1 MILHRE
7 KLSRLSVK
15 NTIFLFLLA
24 VCSIARVLVTLRLFA
39 SRKNDIKTVHNL
51 DMVAVK
57 KIEVKENRYIVVE
70 KKADGKWTGLYNET
84 KTTIEKDQPHTEF
97 LAFLRISKTASTS
110 VMNLLRNNL
119 HSENAFIK
127 KSEYMNHSDVLLH
140 CAYASSTN
148 TSNNSIHWK
157 NPKEEKNPQCGHP
170 RYTRLMNRLKVAVPF
185 LNEAMAKGPH
195 SFYFHPFTIVRDP
208 FDRLVSLFYYM
219 QSIYPAWS
227 DNKNILDD
235 NFAGW
240 MRNLNN
246 KEYKRGDQDIQF
258 EALDDDLDTAINY
271 ITGDTPE
278 VFVLTSDCVSTSI
291 RLLAEKKPQ
300 FFSVEKVET
309 FLNSSL
315 SNANRRENRVDS
327 KPKAYFNKTRMK
339 ERHKILFPE
348 EWHFYGVAL
357 IQFRKELLSST
368 LPLSEVEGCLKK
380 LDQIIEKEI
389 SHLVI

>member
-1 MILHRE
+1 
-7 KLSRLSVK
+7 
-15 NTIFLFLLA
+15 
-24 VCSIARVLVTLRLFA
+24 
-39 SRKNDIKTVHNL
+39 
-51 DMVAVK
+51 
-57 KIEVKENRYIVVE
+57 
-70 KKADGKWTGLYNET
+70 
-84 KTTIEKDQPHTEF
+84 
-97 LAFLRISKTASTS
+97 
-110 VMNLLRNNL
+110 
-119 HSENAFIK
+119 
-127 KSEYMNHSDVLLH
+127 MNHSDSLLR

-148 TSNNSIHWK
+148 TCNNSIHWK
-157 NPKEEKNPQCGHP
+157 NPKEEKNPKCGHP
-170 RYTRLMNRLKVAVPF
+170 RYTTLMNRLKVTVPF

-208 FDRLVSLFYYM
+208 FDRLVSCFYYM
-219 QSIYPAWS
+219 QHIYPAWS

-246 KEYKRGDQDIQF
+246 KEYKRWYLEIQF
-258 EALDDDLDTAINY
+258 KALDDDLDTAINY

-309 FLNSSL
+309 FLNSSM
-315 SNANRRENRVDS
+315 SNANRRDNRVNS
-327 KPKAYFNKTRMK
+327 KPKAYFTKTRMK